1 MHFFSTLRLSK
12 TKDEHKKEAKENA
25 AAQRIMR
32 RRNRVIDEDSAE
44 DEETDDGADLDDL
57 IDGIQRVNIDE
68 KACNNCQTKTHEI
81 SNFKVLYK
89 TLIETVIT
97 NL

>member
-1 MHFFSTLRLSK
+1 
-12 TKDEHKKEAKENA
+12 
-25 AAQRIMR
+25 MR
-32 RRNRVIDEDSAE
+32 KRNRVIDEDSAE
-44 DEETDDGADLDDL
+44 DEVTDDGGDLDEL
-57 IDGIQRVNIDE
+57 IGEMQRASIDE
-68 KACNNCQTKTHEI
+68 RACNNCRTKTAEI

>member
-1 MHFFSTLRLSK
+1 MI
-12 TKDEHKKEAKENA
+12 E
-25 AAQRIMR
+25 
-32 RRNRVIDEDSAE
+32 EDSEE
-44 DEETDDGADLDDL
+44 DLLDTDADDEADALGDL
-57 IDGIQRVNIDE
+57 ITGMKLATIKED
-68 KACNNCQTKTHEI
+68 CCLNCKMTTHEI

>member
-1 MHFFSTLRLSK
+1 MI
-12 TKDEHKKEAKENA
+12 E
-25 AAQRIMR
+25 
-32 RRNRVIDEDSAE
+32 EDSAE
-44 DEETDDGADLDDL
+44 DEETDTGDLTQL
-57 IDGIQRVNIDE
+57 IDGIE
-68 KACNNCQTKTHEI
+68 KAQLEEGIACDKCLVKTHEI

>member
-1 MHFFSTLRLSK
+1 M
-12 TKDEHKKEAKENA
+12 
-25 AAQRIMR
+25 
-32 RRNRVIDEDSAE
+32 IDEDSDEDLLETDAE
-44 DEETDDGADLDDL
+44 DEGDALGDL
-57 IDGIQRVNIDE
+57 ITGMKLAAINE
-68 KACNNCQTKTHEI
+68 ECCLNCKMKTEEI